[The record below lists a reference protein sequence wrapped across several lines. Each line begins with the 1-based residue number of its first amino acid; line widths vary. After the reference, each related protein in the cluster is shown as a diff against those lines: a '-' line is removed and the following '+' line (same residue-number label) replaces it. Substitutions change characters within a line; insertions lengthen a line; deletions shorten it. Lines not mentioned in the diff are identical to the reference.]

1 MTPLRIFIVDDDA
14 DVADSL
20 ADVLE
25 LSGHEVTTAYGS
37 SEAVEKFHEQ
47 DFDLVFMDV
56 MMPGMNG
63 VESFIEI
70 KKFKPDAKVV
80 MMTGFSV
87 QNLLDQAIEEGAAG
101 VLHKPVAVE
110 DILTMLENQEP
121 SAERKALVLV
131 ADHDEAF
138 RAEIQRL
145 IVDKGYRVRSAKTG
159 EEALDLVNTLDVDV
173 LILDLELPVSD
184 GLEVYCEMKRTGTN
198 VPTLVVASGPGKPED
213 SAVPL
218 KDPAVSGV
226 LFKPVDP
233 AVLLNSLDKLAH
245 TND

>member
-1 MTPLRIFIVDDDA
+1 MKPLRIFIVDDDA

-20 ADVLE
+20 AEVLE
-25 LSGHEVTTAYGS
+25 LSGHEVKTAYGS
-37 SEAVEKFHEQ
+37 SEAIEVFHKE

-70 KKFKPDAKVV
+70 KKFKPDARVV

-87 QNLLDQAIEEGAAG
+87 QNLLDQAMQEGAAG

-110 DILTMLENQEP
+110 DILTMLDNHDP
-121 SAERKALVLV
+121 SSDRKALVLV
-131 ADHDEAF
+131 ADHDAAF
-138 RAEIQRL
+138 REEIQRL
-145 IVDKGYRVRSAKTG
+145 IEGSGYRVRSAKTG
-159 EEALDLVNTLDVDV
+159 EEALEMVDTLDVDV

-184 GLEVYCEMKRTGTN
+184 GLEVYCEMKRSGSN
-198 VPTLVVASGPGKPED
+198 VPTLMVASGPGKPED
-213 SAVPL
+213 QATPL

-233 AVLLNSLDKLAH
+233 AVLLNSLDKLA
-245 TND
+245 TTSD